1 LIESQVNR
9 CVIDGE
15 LLELDVLRYTPAGVP
30 RTGLKIRH
38 VSNQQEA
45 GIARKVECDI
55 PAIALDKAALA
66 ASKLQPGQQVRV
78 EGFLAQRSLRNTQLI
93 LHIDNIILK

>member
-1 LIESQVNR
+1 MISTQENR

-15 LLELDVLRYTPAGVP
+15 LVELDALRYTPAGVA
-30 RTGLKIRH
+30 RVGMKIH
-38 VSNQQEA
+38 HTSTQQEA

-55 PAIALDKAALA
+55 PVIALDKAALA

-78 EGFLAQRSLRNTQLI
+78 EGFLAQRSLRISQLI

>member
-1 LIESQVNR
+1 MISTQENR

-15 LLELDVLRYTPAGVP
+15 LVELDALRYTPAGVA
-30 RTGLKIRH
+30 RVGMKIRH
-38 VSNQQEA
+38 TSTQQEA
-45 GIARKVECDI
+45 GIARKVACDI

-78 EGFLAQRSLRNTQLI
+78 EGFLAQRSLRISQLI